1 MTVERKVV
9 LEDCK
14 KDKQRTRR
22 GESHSNGVDPVI
34 VGERK
39 AVFEDCKRRGNQLS
53 QN

>member
-14 KDKQRTRR
+14 KDKQRTR
-22 GESHSNGVDPVI
+22 GESHSNGIDPVI

-39 AVFEDCKRRGNQLS
+39 AVFEDCKRRGNQVG